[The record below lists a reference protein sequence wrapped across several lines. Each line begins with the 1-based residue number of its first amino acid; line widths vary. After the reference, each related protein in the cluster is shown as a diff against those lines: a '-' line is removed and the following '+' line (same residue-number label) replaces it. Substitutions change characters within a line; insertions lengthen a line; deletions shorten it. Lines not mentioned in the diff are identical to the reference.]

1 MKTFVDLKFAM
12 IYINIVLRSFM
23 WRKRTFSE
31 LSAESEHRK
40 GRLPVTVV
48 LHNIRSQYNVGAI
61 MRTADAV
68 GIEEVICSGYTPTP
82 TQSGVQK
89 TALRSLQ
96 TLRWLHVEDPIQC
109 IEQYKQKGHTI
120 YGLEQCHGSKLF
132 HQVAYKFPA
141 LLIVGEE
148 VQGIDE
154 SLLKLCD
161 QMLEIPMF
169 GSAHSLNVSVASSI
183 VLYQVLTEWQK
194 V

>member
-1 MKTFVDLKFAM
+1 
-12 IYINIVLRSFM
+12 M

-31 LSAESEHRK
+31 LSAETEHRHGK
-40 GRLPVTVV
+40 LPFTIL

-82 TQSGVQK
+82 IQSGVQK

-96 TLRWLHVEDPIQC
+96 TLRWLYVEDPIQC
-109 IEQYKQKGHTI
+109 IKQYKQKGYTI
-120 YGLEQCHGSKLF
+120 YGLEQCHGSKQF
-132 HQVAYKFPA
+132 HQVEYSFPA

-148 VQGIDE
+148 VQGIDDT
-154 SLLKLCD
+154 LLKLCD

-183 VLYQVLTEWQK
+183 LLYHVLIQWQK